1 MSANR
6 TNRSVQSNNG
16 RARSSSRGPRKNTA
30 QSQVIKNIQNISPYF
45 VVIILAIII
54 YKITQKS
61 ISYAEAMF
69 SFLSVFLACDVLLQI
84 ILRIKNKKSYF
95 CLFFMVIL
103 LFNAAYTKARFE
115 DDETARAISP
125 SSEASTVSSATSN
138 ANVAATSFT
147 KWTENIYLQ
156 DFNTVLEEDIME
168 LLLADAYKYT
178 NGSAVRPIRIS
189 DSDLNSG
196 SYGTYIAEAK
206 RSKIDRK
213 KCETPSIIAYA
224 ITYER
229 KQRELAYSEAKEAN
243 NAKEIGS
250 LYALSADPML
260 FPETSKYECLL
271 NALKYFIEALELSY
285 ADDYEYSY
293 QQEIWKSIRDT
304 YLQLSTLTTL
314 DEASRQ
320 KASLISISITHYFNF
335 ES

>member
-6 TNRSVQSNNG
+6 TNRSVQSNSG
-16 RARSSSRGPRKNTA
+16 RARSSSRGPQKNTA
-30 QSQVIKNIQNISPYF
+30 QSQVIKIIQNISPYV

-54 YKITQKS
+54 YKITKKS

-69 SFLSVFLACDVLLQI
+69 SFLSVILACDVLLQI

-95 CLFFMVIL
+95 CIFFMVIL

-115 DDETARAISP
+115 DDEKSRAISP
-125 SSEASTVSSATSN
+125 SFAASTVSSGTSN
-138 ANVAATSFT
+138 ANVTVTFT

-178 NGSAVRPIRIS
+178 NGSDVRPIRIS

-320 KASLISISITHYFNF
+320 KASLISISITHYFSF